1 MIQNNNKTSLL
12 IPSQLP
18 EFIRD
23 DPSYKNFTLF
33 LQAYYE
39 WMEQQNNVTDRSKN
53 LLNYMDIDNTTD
65 AFLDYFYNDFLPY
78 FPKEIL
84 ADKQKV
90 TKIAKELYK
99 TKGTP
104 ASYKFLFRVLYDT
117 DVDFF
122 YTKDAVLRA
131 SAGKWYIAK
140 SLKLASN
147 DINFLNISNLRIFG
161 ETTKSI
167 AVIENSVL
175 SGIKTEVFISNIER
189 LFQSG
194 EYVHVVDSNNQDAY
208 FLNGNQV
215 FADTN
220 GNYPVGAKTLR
231 AKIVGQISQIKIDP
245 KNRGK
250 NYKAGDPVVVYG
262 GLNSTNGHGASGII
276 GETTTGAITGITVN
290 NGGYG
295 YAPITSSAQTV
306 IIIINGGGATA
317 EPSPGGS
324 GFITTSAN
332 STANVAFIPINSIS
346 KQKNITIGS
355 TNYNFS
361 NIAISNVNTTLSNAF
376 TFVSFSTYPLS
387 AVRVGLAGTN
397 LSVAPTVS
405 AASLYQ
411 TEYNDTLAD
420 IKKLGILAPIQII
433 NGGSGYVANDTITFT
448 GGSGYGAYA
457 NVLTVNA
464 TGSITSIGY
473 VYKKGENPVK
483 YPIGGMGYN
492 NGLPSVAVANNLAS
506 GASIYVPGILGDGAT
521 FTAVTDRIGEITSIN
536 VTDPGEDYVG
546 APNVSLLVQDIFVSN
561 VSPSIMVQSGDIVYQ
576 GNSYG
581 TSSYIAVVDSITQVY
596 SFPDPTQTLWKL
608 RVYNYNAFPNYN
620 LPIKAN
626 TKNSVMVMSNQYP
639 TLFPTDTN
647 VINNKFD
654 ATKSFIVYGDG
665 LAKANASF
673 LNGLVI
679 GQGQYLDTSGQP
691 SSFDVLQSVDYNNY
705 TYQITLEKEI
715 EKYRKTLLNLLH
727 PTGMKVLGRFAMK
740 SNNAMNFS
748 ATDILNTGHTLSF
761 YTGTNGSNVTMTA
774 SFTNP
779 SNNIIQFNN
788 LAGANLA
795 NIVFSNS
802 IISFVTANNDTVYS
816 EVNTINFVANTVT
829 LTSNVWMAFANVA
842 NITANSGSNVI
853 NIKSLTNSYNIVN
866 NGVYSNT
873 LYPLKDIVR
882 AGDTVLIA
890 NNSQANVL
898 SVDYINNKITLTSNL
913 TNNSNSYL
921 SVSRTLSAY
930 GNKVIIYGP
939 VGTQYY
945 PQIITESGDL
955 ITTEDGAFILLG

>member
-361 NIAISNVNTTLSNAF
+361 NIAISNVNTTLANAF